1 MSHAVAM
8 MMLNGRLDDDV
19 IVPYLDALPASG
31 YGGVCLHPRDGL
43 AVPYGSDQFWQG
55 IERIVGHARDRGLD
69 VWFYD
74 EFSFPSGA
82 DGGRIVARYAG
93 ARARQL
99 SFRRIDPAR
108 VDALGNIELG
118 ADDLLALLR
127 IRGDD
132 VQDVTGRCGT
142 HRNHW
147 VAAEMFETDYL
158 CTINVRQVPHERAVS
173 TATVFVYQPETPLR
187 ADEELL
193 AVSVVPVPARHG
205 EAGLP
210 DVSLPEVTDRFL
222 GEVYARYG
230 RYARDLGTRA
240 VPIFQDEVAY
250 QCDHPWNEL
259 IENELRDLW
268 GPDWRC
274 RLRGLHEPVGPGWE
288 ADRYEYWRVC
298 AGLLER
304 NWFGRVARYCRAN
317 GLRTTGHLPGE
328 ESFLGHWRLLG
339 DAFRTLSHFDLPGY
353 DVINPPTVDDVH
365 RSQAKGIKLVQ
376 SARWLTGRGP
386 MIAEVF
392 GATGF
397 QHDAQ
402 QARTILAWLGLHD
415 ILQPIDH
422 STWTSAASL
431 RKYDAPPVNTRFNP
445 LDVGRAD
452 LFEWH
457 DWFRGLMREY
467 SFDPE
472 VLVLLPQE
480 SFARY
485 RLAERERW
493 AGEVSLL
500 ETFFHYLEAASVDV
514 VMIPS
519 EQLADLEA
527 GPQGLTLAGHT
538 FSRLVVPPVASL
550 HESTYAELERL
561 APTGTV
567 LWTIPSNANETQV
580 FGAGTV
586 VRALPLK
593 GVPCTEDDLLR
604 DRADWF
610 HTRLP
615 FRTELADTN
624 RTLIKSVRRAPD
636 GSRLLILVNP
646 HEEPLPVHFAEHP
659 GRLLPQPRTG
669 ELSVVPTDNTWQL
682 SLPPRAVAA
691 IALQPTHQPTS
702 PLMHSAP
709 AGPAT
714 YRVLGENCLRIE
726 RGTVELSGYGSRDFE
741 PGPVSLLWAIDADY
755 RDEGVL
761 NLPPHSAAPMD
772 ARLAAEFMV
781 AVGEQLDGLRVVLD
795 QESAPYGARVSWDG
809 AGLAPRREA
818 VFDPDNTTYVLPVE
832 GLAPGTHVLRVDAEV
847 RRGDDGLLEAPI
859 LVGSFRV
866 DDGRLGRLPDGPL
879 AWEAGTSW
887 PDLGMPH
894 GFGPVEYTFRF
905 DVPVAGTGRI
915 VLPECVG
922 VAEVALD
929 GVPVGRRGW
938 EPRDLEVDHLS
949 AGEHDVRVVLHG
961 SWNNVF
967 SRLNTVTNGLL
978 GPVELVIS
986 AAP

>member
-19 IVPYLDALPASG
+19 IVPYLDALPSSG

-43 AVPYGSDQFWQG
+43 AVPYGSDQFWTG

-99 SFRRIDPAR
+99 RFRRIDPQ

-142 HRNHW
+142 HRNRW

-187 ADEELL
+187 EDEELL

-210 DVSLPEVTDRFL
+210 DVALPEVTDRFL
-222 GEVYARYG
+222 DEVYARYG
-230 RYARDLGTRA
+230 RYARDLGTGA

-259 IENELRDLW
+259 IEKELRDLW
-268 GPDWRC
+268 GTGWRC
-274 RLRGLHEPVGPGWE
+274 RLRALFEPVGAGWE
-288 ADRYEYWRVC
+288 STRYEYWRVC
-298 AGLLER
+298 SGLLER
-304 NWFGRVARYCRAN
+304 NWFGRVAAYCRAN
-317 GLRTTGHLPGE
+317 GLRMTGHLPGE

-339 DAFRTLSHFDLPGY
+339 DAYRTLAHFDLPGY

-445 LDVGRAD
+445 LDFGRAD

-457 DWFRGLMREY
+457 AWFRELLREY

-480 SFARY
+480 SLARY
-485 RLAERERW
+485 RLEERERW

-514 VMIPS
+514 VMIPA
-519 EQLADLEA
+519 EQLADLEV
-527 GPQGLTLAGHT
+527 GLHGLTLVGHT
-538 FSRLVVPPVASL
+538 FSRLVVPPVSSL

-567 LWTIPSNANETQV
+567 LWTIPTTANETVV
-580 FGAGTV
+580 FGADTV
-586 VRALPLK
+586 LRPLPLK
-593 GVPCTEDDLLR
+593 GIPCTEPDLLR

-610 HTRLP
+610 HAHLP
-615 FRTELADTN
+615 LRTELATTTQ
-624 RTLIKSVRRAPD
+624 TLIKSVRRAPD
-636 GSRLLILVNP
+636 GSRLLVLVNP
-646 HEEPLPVHFAEHP
+646 HDSLLPIHFPTHP
-659 GRLLPQPRTG
+659 GPLLPQPSTG
-669 ELSVVPTDNTWQL
+669 HLTLTPT
-682 SLPPRAVAA
+682 P
-691 IALQPTHQPTS
+691 
-702 PLMHSAP
+702 
-709 AGPAT
+709 
-714 YRVLGENCLRIE
+714 
-726 RGTVELSGYGSRDFE
+726 
-741 PGPVSLLWAIDADY
+741 
-755 RDEGVL
+755 
-761 NLPPHSAAPMD
+761 
-772 ARLAAEFMV
+772 
-781 AVGEQLDGLRVVLD
+781 
-795 QESAPYGARVSWDG
+795 
-809 AGLAPRREA
+809 
-818 VFDPDNTTYVLPVE
+818 
-832 GLAPGTHVLRVDAEV
+832 
-847 RRGDDGLLEAPI
+847 
-859 LVGSFRV
+859 
-866 DDGRLGRLPDGPL
+866 
-879 AWEAGTSW
+879 
-887 PDLGMPH
+887 
-894 GFGPVEYTFRF
+894 
-905 DVPVAGTGRI
+905 
-915 VLPECVG
+915 
-922 VAEVALD
+922 
-929 GVPVGRRGW
+929 
-938 EPRDLEVDHLS
+938 
-949 AGEHDVRVVLHG
+949 
-961 SWNNVF
+961 NN
-967 SRLNTVTNGLL
+967 
-978 GPVELVIS
+978 
-986 AAP
+986 